1 MFRASIVRQP
11 RVFRGAIGPLAMFRA
26 SIVRQPRAF
35 RGAIGIFVP
44 SLFPTNNKVS
54 ETNRHYSNVRVN
66 NPSMA
71 PKKSVN
77 VSEQPFKK
85 LMAANR
91 GEIAT
96 RISRAASELG
106 VSTVGIYSLEDR
118 FTQHR
123 YKADQA
129 FQLDQSKSPVAQ
141 YLDIDTIVKICVSN
155 DVEAAHPGYGFL
167 SENMTFAKKLRENG
181 IIFVGP
187 TVENLDHFGNK
198 ATARNMAIAANVPVV
213 AGSEE
218 AFETVK
224 QAREWIADPTNN
236 CSYPV
241 IAKALMGGGGRGI
254 RVVLTEADLEA
265 MFTQASNEALTAF
278 GNGKCFVEKYVDTPR
293 HIEVQCLGDGTGNVI
308 HLWDRDCSVQ
318 RRHQKVV
325 ECAPAQNLPGKTR
338 EKILHDAVALLKSD
352 NYLNAGTV
360 EFLVDKQ
367 GQHYFMEVNPRV
379 QVEHTVTEEVTGI
392 DIVQSQILIASGK
405 SLSDLKLAQE
415 NIPEPNGFALQCRVT
430 TEDPEH
436 DFRPHT
442 GTISVFRL
450 PTGMGIRLDD
460 GPGFPGAKITP
471 HYDSLLVK
479 ITAKA
484 RTRREAAAKLIRALN
499 EFRVRGVKTNKSFLL
514 NVLENEQFLD
524 GVVDT
529 GFIAQN
535 PDLLAPLHE
544 KDRAQKVLKYIANV
558 IVNGTPTELGAI
570 GNPPVSIDPF
580 VPEITPTGKS
590 EKKNLKSIF
599 DEEGPEAFAKAVRSN
614 DGLLVMDTT
623 WRDAHQSLL
632 ATRLRTIDMLN
643 IAPPTSVALANCYSL
658 ECWGGATFDVSMRFL
673 RECPWDRLADLREAV
688 PNIPF
693 QMLLRG
699 ANAVGYTSYPDNVN
713 YEFCRMAKESGMDVF
728 RIFDSINYIEN
739 MKLGIDCVG
748 EAGGV
753 IEAAM
758 CYTGD
763 ISDSKKGMYTLE
775 YYLDFV
781 RELDA
786 LGIHVLAIK
795 DMAGLLKPEA
805 ATSLV
810 SAIREQHPGL
820 PIHVHTHDTAGTGV
834 ASMLACAKAGADV
847 VDACSDAM
855 SGTTSQPSL
864 GALVAST
871 NGTEYSTG
879 LKLGDVQSINEYW
892 EECRG
897 LYAPF
902 ESGQKTG
909 SSDVYVHEMPGGQ
922 YTNLL
927 FQSNQLGLTGQ
938 WNKVKKA
945 YATANELLGDIIK
958 VTPSSKVT
966 GDLAQFIVSNNLTKE
981 EVIEKAETLSFPKSV
996 IEYFQGYLGIPPFGF
1011 PEELRTKILKGR
1023 TIEGTD
1029 DLVYFEG
1036 RPGADMAPFN
1046 FDDER
1051 QRLEEK
1057 WGDKKTGSQKIRDV
1071 DVMSSALYPAV
1082 FDEFMTNKS
1091 EFGSLNFLNT
1101 RIFLTGM
1108 KVGEEAEIS
1117 LELGKHLM
1125 IKLVAQS
1132 EPDKDGFVTIQFEL
1146 NGTPRMVSVKDNSLG
1161 GEATAE
1167 RPKALNGVEGS
1178 VGAPMPGVVLETKV
1192 KKGDSVDIGSALVSL
1207 SAMKMETMV
1216 ASPVKG
1222 VVERVVVTAGEEI
1235 SGGDLLVEITEE

>member
-1 MFRASIVRQP
+1 
-11 RVFRGAIGPLAMFRA
+11 
-26 SIVRQPRAF
+26 
-35 RGAIGIFVP
+35 
-44 SLFPTNNKVS
+44 
-54 ETNRHYSNVRVN
+54 
-66 NPSMA
+66 
-71 PKKSVN
+71 
-77 VSEQPFKK
+77 
-85 LMAANR
+85 
-91 GEIAT
+91 
-96 RISRAASELG
+96 
-106 VSTVGIYSLEDR
+106 
-118 FTQHR
+118 
-123 YKADQA
+123 
-129 FQLDQSKSPVAQ
+129 
-141 YLDIDTIVKICVSN
+141 
-155 DVEAAHPGYGFL
+155 
-167 SENMTFAKKLRENG
+167 
-181 IIFVGP
+181 
-187 TVENLDHFGNK
+187 
-198 ATARNMAIAANVPVV
+198 
-213 AGSEE
+213 
-218 AFETVK
+218 
-224 QAREWIADPTNN
+224 
-236 CSYPV
+236 
-241 IAKALMGGGGRGI
+241 
-254 RVVLTEADLEA
+254 
-265 MFTQASNEALTAF
+265 
-278 GNGKCFVEKYVDTPR
+278 
-293 HIEVQCLGDGTGNVI
+293 
-308 HLWDRDCSVQ
+308 
-318 RRHQKVV
+318 
-325 ECAPAQNLPGKTR
+325 
-338 EKILHDAVALLKSD
+338 
-352 NYLNAGTV
+352 
-360 EFLVDKQ
+360 
-367 GQHYFMEVNPRV
+367 
-379 QVEHTVTEEVTGI
+379 
-392 DIVQSQILIASGK
+392 
-405 SLSDLKLAQE
+405 
-415 NIPEPNGFALQCRVT
+415 
-430 TEDPEH
+430 
-436 DFRPHT
+436 
-442 GTISVFRL
+442 
-450 PTGMGIRLDD
+450 
-460 GPGFPGAKITP
+460 
-471 HYDSLLVK
+471 
-479 ITAKA
+479 
-484 RTRREAAAKLIRALN
+484 
-499 EFRVRGVKTNKSFLL
+499 
-514 NVLENEQFLD
+514 
-524 GVVDT
+524 
-529 GFIAQN
+529 
-535 PDLLAPLHE
+535 
-544 KDRAQKVLKYIANV
+544 
-558 IVNGTPTELGAI
+558 
-570 GNPPVSIDPF
+570 
-580 VPEITPTGKS
+580 
-590 EKKNLKSIF
+590 
-599 DEEGPEAFAKAVRSN
+599 
-614 DGLLVMDTT
+614 
-623 WRDAHQSLL
+623 
-632 ATRLRTIDMLN
+632 
-643 IAPPTSVALANCYSL
+643 
-658 ECWGGATFDVSMRFL
+658 MRFL

-763 ISDSKKGMYTLE
+763 ISDPNRGMYSLE

-786 LGIHVLAIK
+786 LGIHILAIK

-871 NGTEYSTG
+871 NGTDHSTG

-1207 SAMKMETMV
+1207 SAMKMVSIYIINIYGFIVSDYVLFLNSLLVFCRNICQETMV